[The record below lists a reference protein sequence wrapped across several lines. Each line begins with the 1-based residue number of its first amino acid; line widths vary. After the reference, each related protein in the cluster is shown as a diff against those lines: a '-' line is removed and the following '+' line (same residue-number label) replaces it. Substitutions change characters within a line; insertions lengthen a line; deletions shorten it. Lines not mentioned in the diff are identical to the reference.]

1 MTMILSVTYETCS
14 FIKTRELGVVP
25 AAAIIGSVRQTGKQ
39 SVTLKGDWYEKY
51 LENKNASK

>member
-1 MTMILSVTYETCS
+1 MILSVTYETCS